1 MQLHYLVGVV
11 VGVILSYIAYT
22 VHTIFGC
29 VGVIKIDHSN
39 PDKDIYRLELKELDD
54 LPKQKYI
61 VLKVDNNADL
71 SQK

>member
-1 MQLHYLVGVV
+1 MWLYYLLGMI
-11 VGVILSYIAYT
+11 VGVIISYIAYT
-22 VHTIFGC
+22 TFGC
-29 VGVIKIDHSN
+29 YGILKIDHNN
-39 PDKDIYRLELKELDD
+39 PGKDIYRLELKELDD

>member
-1 MQLHYLVGVV
+1 MWLYYLLGTIN
-11 VGVILSYIAYT
+11 GIILSYIAYT
-22 VHTIFGC
+22 TFGC
-29 VGVIKIDHSN
+29 FGVIKIDHTN
-39 PDKDIYRLELKELDD
+39 PDKDIYRLELKELDN

>member
-1 MQLHYLVGVV
+1 MWLYYLLGMI
-11 VGVILSYIAYT
+11 VGVILSYVA
-22 VHTIFGC
+22 HTTFGC
-29 VGVIKIDHSN
+29 YKVNKIDHTD

>member
-1 MQLHYLVGVV
+1 MWLYYLLGTIN
-11 VGVILSYIAYT
+11 GVILSYIAYT
-22 VHTIFGC
+22 TFGC
-29 VGVIKIDHSN
+29 YGILKIDHNN
-39 PDKDIYRLELKELDD
+39 PGKDVYRLELKELDD

>member
-1 MQLHYLVGVV
+1 MWLYYLLGMI
-11 VGVILSYIAYT
+11 VGVILSYIART
-22 VHTIFGC
+22 TFGC
-29 VGVIKIDHSN
+29 FGVIKIDHNN

>member
-1 MQLHYLVGVV
+1 MWLYYLLGMVA
-11 VGVILSYIAYT
+11 GVILSYIA
-22 VHTIFGC
+22 HTTFGC
-29 VGVIKIDHSN
+29 FGVIKIDHTN

>member
-1 MQLHYLVGVV
+1 MWLYYLLGMV
-11 VGVILSYIAYT
+11 VGVILSYIAHTT
-22 VHTIFGC
+22 VRCF
-29 VGVIKIDHSN
+29 GVIKIDHN
-39 PDKDIYRLELKELDD
+39 DPGKDIYRLELKELDD

>member
-1 MQLHYLVGVV
+1 MLLYYLLGMV
-11 VGVILSYIAYT
+11 VGVILSCIAHTT
-22 VHTIFGC
+22 VGC
-29 VGVIKIDHSN
+29 FGVIKIDHN
-39 PDKDIYRLELKELDD
+39 DPGKDIYRLELKELDD